1 MKLNPLL
8 DSTFLRELDSHRN
21 RITYARITN
30 LTTNQYPIERI
41 EGVVTG
47 GSITIDGDSAVRRIC
62 SLTLTTNN
70 LNINN
75 IYWGLTTRVKIEIGI
90 ENNLSKIYNERNQI
104 VTDYQKQYGDII
116 WFP

>member
-1 MKLNPLL
+1 MNLNPLL
-8 DSTFLRELDSHRN
+8 DLTFLRELDTHRN

-30 LTTNQYPIERI
+30 LTTGQYPIERI

-47 GSITIDGDSAVRRIC
+47 GSISIDGDSAVRRIC
-62 SLTLTTNN
+62 NLTLTTGK

-90 ENNLSKIYNERNQI
+90 ENKTKR
-104 VTDYQKQYGDII
+104 
-116 WFP
+116 F